1 MTSGDKIAKLR
12 KENNLTQEQLGD
24 LLCVSRQS
32 ISKWESNLAFP
43 ETMHLI
49 ELSKIFNCSI
59 DYLLKE
65 ENTKENPTH
74 SINKESQIVGIVKRH
89 WRKIYIPL
97 YYAGFITLLM
107 GFVILAA
114 SNIYFD
120 AFSNI
125 IGNSMFESY
134 KNIFT
139 IFGIVDL
146 VISTILIVVATI
158 LLVKER
164 KAHKM

>member
-1 MTSGDKIAKLR
+1 MTVGDKIAKLR

-32 ISKWESNLAFP
+32 ISKWESDLAFP

-65 ENTKENPTH
+65 DDKEAFQTPNNT
-74 SINKESQIVGIVKRH
+74 KESQIVGIVKRH
-89 WRKIYIPL
+89 WRKIYIPM

-107 GFVILAA
+107 GVVILVA

-120 AFSNI
+120 IFADI
-125 IGNSMFESY
+125 IGNSIFESY
-134 KNIFT
+134 KSIFT
-139 IFGIVDL
+139 VFGAVEL
-146 VISTILIVVATI
+146 FVSVILITIATV